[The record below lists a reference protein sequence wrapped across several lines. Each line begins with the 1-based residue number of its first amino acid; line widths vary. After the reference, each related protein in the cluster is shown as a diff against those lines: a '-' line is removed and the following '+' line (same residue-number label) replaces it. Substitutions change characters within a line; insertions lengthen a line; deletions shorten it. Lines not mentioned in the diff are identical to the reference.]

1 MNVTEQHKPH
11 SAAHP
16 AHTSPHTGIASSK
29 TGYIFLE
36 YKHELRAI
44 YVTEQLTLEAL
55 LARLQARKP
64 APPLYLH
71 ASLSEVVSVSRQFVW
86 KGVWGKV

>member
-1 MNVTEQHKPH
+1 M
-11 SAAHP
+11 
-16 AHTSPHTGIASSK
+16 
-29 TGYIFLE
+29 
-36 YKHELRAI
+36 
-44 YVTEQLTLEAL
+44 TEQLTLEAL

-86 KGVWGKV
+86 KVESVRHLDNLGIVPRIVL